1 MLLSSTTKTTF
12 AGPPSFASIASSMDL
27 TVDCDSD
34 EDPLQPDMGQCGSRM
49 FGRHH
54 DDGDIG
60 SQDFF
65 RNNESRGF
73 YGSENGGGTYSAQS
87 IIDKGTATFTANPST
102 SFGQSGV
109 SFGANLNA
117 EEASGFDLRRDT
129 AEGVSTKAHPST
141 SFDRDKYTF
150 GAQPETMEGASIR
163 LAGATTNNRAD
174 SFDVR
179 QLQRG
184 SSSTVSFGRRGRSQ
198 IDGQP
203 PAPSSVA
210 GFMASWSAG
219 PDAALKDD
227 ELPEL
232 DAAASTSLSQGS
244 SKLPTK
250 GTPKPQVPRWDS
262 SMTPPGSHYIA

>member
-1 MLLSSTTKTTF
+1 
-12 AGPPSFASIASSMDL
+12 MDL

-34 EDPLQPDMGQCGSRM
+34 EDPLQPDLDQRGPRT
-49 FGRHH
+49 FGRHE
-54 DDGDIG
+54 DFGDIE

-65 RNNESRGF
+65 RHSKSQGF
-73 YGSENGGGTYSAQS
+73 FGSENGGGTYSAHS
-87 IIDKGTATFTANPST
+87 TINKGAATFTANPPT
-102 SFGQSGV
+102 SFGQPGF
-109 SFGANLNA
+109 SFGAIPNT
-117 EEASGFDLRRDT
+117 EEASGFDLPRDT
-129 AEGVSTKAHPST
+129 TKAHPST

-150 GAQPETMEGASIR
+150 GAQAETKEGASMR
-163 LAGATTNNRAD
+163 SAAAATTNDRAD

-179 QLQRG
+179 QLPRG

-219 PDAALKDD
+219 PAAALKDD
-227 ELPEL
+227 ALPEL

-244 SKLPTK
+244 SKSPSK